1 MTTVGLSDVTQKYI
15 YRKKVV
21 EYMQY
26 YDMKCAKEM
35 IEQQEKSLKQIRLQ
49 LLLDTQMIDTRST
62 MKGKY
67 EEKGKYNCPH
77 CSECP
82 GDL

>member
-1 MTTVGLSDVTQKYI
+1 
-15 YRKKVV
+15 
-21 EYMQY
+21 MQY

-35 IEQQEKSLKQIRLQ
+35 IEQLEKSLKQIRLQ

-67 EEKGKYNCPH
+67 EGKGKYNCPH